1 MITPFDLILILII
14 FSFVLF
20 GLWFGLI
27 HAIGGLLGTLV
38 GAVVAAKYYK
48 RWGATNLGQV
58 ISFIV
63 LFTLGSRI
71 TGFIFYGL
79 EKLLKVAN
87 ILPGIKSI
95 NRLAGG
101 ILGLV
106 EGAIVIGVALVFATK
121 FPFPALIT
129 AVGRSELAQFLVGVG
144 TTVLPLF
151 PKVLEQVQEASK
163 ALPN

>member
-27 HAIGGLLGTLV
+27 HAIGGLLGTLA
-38 GAVVAAKYYK
+38 GSIIAAKYYK
-48 RWGATNLGQV
+48 RFGATNLGQV

-63 LFTLGSRI
+63 LFTIGSRV

-79 EKLLKVAN
+79 EKVLKIAN
-87 ILPGIKSI
+87 LLPGIKTI

-101 ILGLV
+101 ILGLA
-106 EGAIVIGVALVFATK
+106 EGSIVIGVALVFATR
-121 FPFPALIT
+121 FPFPLLIT
-129 AVGRSELAQFLVGVG
+129 AVRRSDLAQFLIGVG

-151 PKVLEQVQEASK
+151 PQALQQV
-163 ALPN
+163 

>member
-1 MITPFDLILILII
+1 MFGICVILILII

-20 GLWFGLI
+20 GLWFGLV

-38 GAVVAAKYYK
+38 GAVIAVRYFK
-48 RWGATNLGQV
+48 RWAATNLGQV

-63 LFTLGSRI
+63 LFTLSSRI
-71 TGFIFYGL
+71 TGFIFYGI
-79 EKLLKVAN
+79 ERVLKVSN
-87 ILPGIKSI
+87 IIPGIKTV

-101 ILGLV
+101 ILGLA
-106 EGAIVIGVALVFATK
+106 EGCIVVGIALLFASK

-129 AVGRSELAQFLVGVG
+129 QVNKSEIAQFLIGVG
-144 TTVLPLF
+144 TTVMPFF

-163 ALPN
+163 ALPE

>member
-27 HAIGGLLGTLV
+27 HALGGLLGTVV
-38 GAVVAAKYYK
+38 GSVVAAKYYK
-48 RWGATNLGQV
+48 HWGTTNLGQV
-58 ISFIV
+58 IAFIV

-71 TGFIFYGL
+71 TAFIFYGI

-87 ILPGIKSI
+87 ILPGIKTI

-101 ILGLV
+101 ILGLA
-106 EGAIVIGVALVFATK
+106 EGAIIIGVGLVFATR
-121 FPFPALIT
+121 FPFPLLIT
-129 AVGRSELAQFLVGVG
+129 AVGRSELAQFLIGVG

-151 PKVLEQVQEASK
+151 PQALQRIQEVSDV
-163 ALPN
+163 LPN

>member
-1 MITPFDLILILII
+1 MITPFDLILILVV

-27 HAIGGLLGTLV
+27 HAIGGLVGTVV
-38 GAVVAAKYYK
+38 GAIVAIKYYAK
-48 RWGATNLGQV
+48 WASTNLGQV

-63 LFTLGSRI
+63 LFTLSSRL

-79 EKLLKVAN
+79 EKVLKLAN
-87 ILPGIKSI
+87 IIPGIKSI

-101 ILGLV
+101 ILGLA
-106 EGAIVIGVALVFATK
+106 EGCIVVGIALVFALR
-121 FPFPALIT
+121 FPFPALAA
-129 AVGRSELAQFLVGVG
+129 AVERSEIAAFLIGVG

-151 PKVLEQVQEASK
+151 PEALRQVKEATTI
-163 ALPN
+163 LPE

>member
-27 HAIGGLLGTLV
+27 HAIGGLLGTVV
-38 GAVVAAKYYK
+38 GAIIAAKYYK
-48 RWGATNLGQV
+48 RWGTTNLGQV

-63 LFTLGSRI
+63 LFTLGSRL

-79 EKLLKVAN
+79 EKIVKIAN
-87 ILPGIKSI
+87 ILPGIKTI

-101 ILGLV
+101 ILGLA
-106 EGAIVIGVALVFATK
+106 EGVIVIGVALTFATK
-121 FPFPALIT
+121 FPFASLIT
-129 AVGRSELAQFLVGVG
+129 AVDKSELAQFLIGIG

-151 PKVLEQVQEASK
+151 PQALRQVQEVSK
-163 ALPN
+163 ALPE

>member
-27 HAIGGLLGTLV
+27 HAIGGLFGTLV
-38 GAVVAAKYYK
+38 GAIVAAKYYK
-48 RWGATNLGQV
+48 KWGTTNLSQV

-71 TGFIFYGL
+71 TGFVFYGI
-79 EKLLKVAN
+79 EKLFKLAD
-87 ILPGIKSI
+87 IIPGIKTI

-101 ILGLV
+101 ILGLA
-106 EGAIVIGVALVFATK
+106 EGAIVVGVALVFATK

-129 AVGRSELAQFLVGVG
+129 AVGRSELAQFLIALG
-144 TTVLPLF
+144 TAVLPLF
-151 PKVLEQVQEASK
+151 PQALKQVQEASR
-163 ALPN
+163 ALPD

>member
-27 HAIGGLLGTLV
+27 HALGGLLGTVV

-48 RWGATNLGQV
+48 HWGTSNLGQV
-58 ISFIV
+58 ISFVV

-71 TGFIFYGL
+71 TGFIFYGI
-79 EKLLKVAN
+79 ERLLKVAN
-87 ILPGIKSI
+87 IFPGIKTI

-101 ILGLV
+101 ILGLA
-106 EGAIVIGVALVFATK
+106 EGCIVIGVALVFATK

-129 AVGRSELAQFLVGVG
+129 AVGRSEIAQFLIGVG

-151 PKVLEQVQEASK
+151 PQALQQVQEASR
-163 ALPN
+163 ALP

>member
-1 MITPFDLILILII
+1 MITPFDLILILIN

-27 HAIGGLLGTLV
+27 HAVGGLLGTVV
-38 GAVVAAKYYK
+38 GAVIAAKYYK
-48 RWGATNLGQV
+48 KWGTTNLSQV

-71 TGFIFYGL
+71 TGFIFSGI
-79 EKLLKVAN
+79 EKLLKMAN
-87 ILPGIKSI
+87 ILPGIKTI

-106 EGAIVIGVALVFATK
+106 EGAIVIGVALVFATR

-129 AVGRSELAQFLVGVG
+129 AVGKSELAQFLIGVG

-151 PKVLEQVQEASK
+151 PQVLKQVQEASQ
-163 ALPN
+163 ALPE

>member
-27 HAIGGLLGTLV
+27 HAIGGLLGTFA

-48 RWGATNLGQV
+48 RWGHTNLSQV

-63 LFTLGSRI
+63 LFTLTSRV
-71 TGFIFYGL
+71 TGFIFYGV
-79 EKLLKVAN
+79 EKLLKIAN
-87 ILPGIKSI
+87 ILPGIKTI

-101 ILGLV
+101 ILGLA
-106 EGAIVIGVALVFATK
+106 EGVVIIGIALVFATK
-121 FPFPALIT
+121 FPFPLLLG
-129 AVGRSELAQFLVGVG
+129 AVQKSELAQFLIGVG
-144 TTVLPLF
+144 TTILPLF
-151 PKVLEQVQEASK
+151 PQVVKQVKEATE
-163 ALPN
+163 ALP

>member
-27 HAIGGLLGTLV
+27 HAIGGLLGTVV

-48 RWGATNLGQV
+48 RWGTTNLAQV
-58 ISFIV
+58 ISFVV
-63 LFTLGSRI
+63 LFTLGSRL
-71 TGFIFYGL
+71 TGFAFYGL
-79 EKLLKVAN
+79 EKALKVAN
-87 ILPGIKSI
+87 LLPGIKTI

-101 ILGLV
+101 ILGLA
-106 EGAIVIGVALVFATK
+106 EGCVVIGVALVFATK

-129 AVGRSELAQFLVGVG
+129 AVGRSEIAQFLLGVG

-151 PKVLEQVQEASK
+151 PQALKQIQDVQKVLPE
-163 ALPN
+163 

>member
-1 MITPFDLILILII
+1 MITPFDLILILIM

-27 HAIGGLLGTLV
+27 HAIGGLLGTIV
-38 GAVVAAKYYK
+38 GAIVASKYYK
-48 RWGATNLGQV
+48 KWGTTNLGQV

-71 TGFIFYGL
+71 TGFVFYGI
-79 EKLLKVAN
+79 EKLVKVAD
-87 ILPGIKSI
+87 IVPGIKTI

-121 FPFPALIT
+121 FPFPYLIT
-129 AVGRSELAQFLVGVG
+129 AVGRSELAQFLIGVG

-151 PKVLEQVQEASK
+151 PQVLKQVQDASQ
-163 ALPN
+163 ALPE

>member
-1 MITPFDLILILII
+1 MITPFDLILILIV

-38 GAVVAAKYYK
+38 GAVVAVKYYK
-48 RWGATNLGQV
+48 RWGATNLAQV

-101 ILGLV
+101 ILGLA
-106 EGAIVIGVALVFATK
+106 EGVIVIGVALLFATK
-121 FPFPALIT
+121 FPLPWLIT
-129 AVGRSELAQFLVGVG
+129 AVGRSEMAQFLIGVG
-144 TTVLPLF
+144 STVLPLF
-151 PKVLEQVQEASK
+151 PQVLKQVQEVSK
-163 ALPN
+163 ALPE

>member
-38 GAVVAAKYYK
+38 GSVVAAKYYK
-48 RWGATNLGQV
+48 RFGATNLSQV

-63 LFTLGSRI
+63 LFTLGSRV
-71 TGFIFYGL
+71 TGFIFYGM
-79 EKLLKVAN
+79 EKLLKIAN
-87 ILPGIKSI
+87 ILPGIKTI

-106 EGAIVIGVALVFATK
+106 EGLVIIGVALVFATK
-121 FPFPALIT
+121 FPFPMLIT
-129 AVGRSELAQFLVGVG
+129 AVGKSELAQFLIGVG
-144 TTVLPLF
+144 TTILPIFPQVL
-151 PKVLEQVQEASK
+151 KQVQEVQNV
-163 ALPN
+163 LP